1 MHHNELISGLKSL
14 EQSVIVV
21 RDSENYGC
29 QSWIFYTQRKLSD
42 SKTEQTLL
50 GVVMLDVFFEL
61 RKHFNGPLEGQ
72 FIQTQQKKV
81 IAFHLLLQVLQKF
94 SLLLKS

>member
-1 MHHNELISGLKSL
+1 MHDNELISGLKSL

-21 RDSENYGC
+21 RDSEDYGS
-29 QSWIFYTQRKLSD
+29 QSRIIYTQRKLSD
-42 SKTEQTLL
+42 GKTEQTLL
-50 GVVMLDVFFEL
+50 SVVMFDVFFEL

-94 SLLLKS
+94 SLL